1 VFCRLEFVSIVAQD
15 LRIIFAELFEQ
26 KGIAARGLAHPIAF
40 MGTQLNELGGRT
52 PGIARNRRSANSEIY
67 EFGAIPVTPK
77 NYYRLMQSGQAGLLF
92 PGGAKETLTG
102 RKDYPLFWPTRT
114 DFVRTAARFN
124 ATIIPLSAVGMLD
137 SVNVL
142 VESEDVYK
150 IPFVGNSIREY
161 SQNITAARYD
171 RVKEEGFTPPIALPT
186 LPARNY
192 FLFGKPISTKNV
204 DPDDKEACAR
214 VYRQAEDGVRRGLDD
229 ILRAREQDP
238 FKDTRRR
245 LVYER
250 LFGKKAPTFPID
262 ELN

>member
-1 VFCRLEFVSIVAQD
+1 LDIPFTVGSD

-26 KGIAARGLAHPIAF
+26 KGIAARGLAHPVAL
-40 MGTQLNELGGRT
+40 MGTQLNEIGGRT
-52 PGIARNRRSANSEIY
+52 PGISRNRGGGGSDLY

-77 NYYRLMQSGQAGLLF
+77 NYYRLMQSGQVGILF

-102 RKDYPLFWPTRT
+102 RKDYPLFWPTKT

-150 IPFVGNSIREY
+150 IPFVGRRVREL
-161 SQNITAARYD
+161 SQNVTAARYD
-171 RVKEEGFTPPIALPT
+171 REKEEGLTPPIALPG

-192 FLFGKPISTKNV
+192 FLFGKPISTKDV
-204 DPDDKEACAR
+204 DPSDKEACAR
-214 VYRQAEDGVRRGLDD
+214 VYRQAQDGVRQGLDD
-229 ILRAREQDP
+229 ILRAREKDP
-238 FKDTRRR
+238 FKDTPRR

-250 LFGKKAPTFPID
+250 LFGKQAPTFPID
-262 ELN
+262 ILN

>member
-1 VFCRLEFVSIVAQD
+1 LEFAPTVAAD
-15 LRIIFAELFEQ
+15 IRIIFAELFEK
-26 KGIAARGLAHPIAF
+26 KGIAARGLAHPVVL
-40 MGTQLNELGGRT
+40 MGTQLNELSGRT
-52 PGIARNRRSANSEIY
+52 PGISTSPGGLDGFNTELY

-77 NYYRLMQSGQAGLLF
+77 NYYRLMQSGQAALLF
-92 PGGAKETLTG
+92 PGGVKEILSG
-102 RKDYPLFWPTRT
+102 RKDYPLFWPTKT

-150 IPFVGNSIREY
+150 IPFIGQRVREV
-161 SQNITAARYD
+161 SQNVTAARYD
-171 RVKEEGFTPPIALPT
+171 REKEEGFTPPIALPT

-192 FLFGKPISTKNV
+192 FLFGKPISTKDV
-204 DPDDKEACAR
+204 DPNDKEACAR
-214 VYRQAEDGVRRGLDD
+214 VYRQTQDGVRRGLDD
-229 ILRAREQDP
+229 ILRARERDP
-238 FKDTRRR
+238 FKDSPRR

-250 LFGKKAPTFPID
+250 LFGKQAPTFPID